1 MATYCPGEDS
11 ENHFRPLACP
21 EIVEKVKEKSKKY
34 HLHGIGRLLIWGLL
48 NRNGYISVS
57 GYFIGAGRKRGKGG
71 MTFKA
76 RCWPDLRIHPMPVT
90 CFIILLGS
98 VLGTNQIIKS

>member
-1 MATYCPGEDS
+1 MSFAWRRDVAHLGFAKQKWLHQCEWVLYRGW
-11 ENHFRPLACP
+11 
-21 EIVEKVKEKSKKY
+21 KK
-34 HLHGIGRLLIWGLL
+34 
-48 NRNGYISVS
+48 
-57 GYFIGAGRKRGKGG
+57 KGG

-76 RCWPDLRIHPMPVT
+76 RRWPDLRIHPMPVT